1 MIIEYFFSF
10 IREKKRDEMGVERW
24 GLKEMRGILKEG
36 MSWWDGW
43 VEMSWNELEWVEMR
57 EWDEWKSDTKSD
69 LCQAHNVFH
78 DWGINVNIGCEA
90 LASIINVNI

>member
-36 MSWWDGW
+36 KSWWDGW
-43 VEMSWNELEWVEMR
+43 VEMSWNERNERNERMGWVKVR
-57 EWDEWKSDTKSD
+57 
-69 LCQAHNVFH
+69 H
-78 DWGINVNIGCEA
+78 
-90 LASIINVNI
+90 